1 MIPVR
6 LTTLV
11 ISYWWKEWLTAEANN
26 RTVLSLIMAYIT
38 LSWSN

>member
-11 ISYWWKEWLTAEANN
+11 ISYWWKERLRTGPNN
-26 RTVLSLIMAYIT
+26 RTVLSLMMPYVT